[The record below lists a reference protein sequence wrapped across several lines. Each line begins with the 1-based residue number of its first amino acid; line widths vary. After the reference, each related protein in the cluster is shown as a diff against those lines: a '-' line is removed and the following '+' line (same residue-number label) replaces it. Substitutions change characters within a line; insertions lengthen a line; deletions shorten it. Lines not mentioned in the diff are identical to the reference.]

1 MAITMYQ
8 SDRNFVTPAND
19 ASLYSALGG
28 DTSGVISRG
37 NNLKVTI
44 NGLVATVDTGQV
56 IVLGRLVEVV
66 TPTQI
71 TLPAN
76 SQGQLCIV
84 VDLSK
89 TNDVTGNAGDSG
101 YTVNVKQVYLSV
113 VTGSLTQDDINNG
126 GFIYELPIGTFT
138 SNSTTATF
146 AQKNPILRDTGWKDM
161 PLADNAKFNPNSNK
175 YARYRVLNGIVTI
188 MFDGVDATS
197 TSRKGELFKLPSEI
211 VPNITD
217 FQAMLFQINNFDD
230 YTTDVY
236 PVTAVLDTRHIY
248 ARWNTH
254 WFGVGSLT
262 HASGT
267 IIYSLG

>member
-1 MAITMYQ
+1 MYQ

-44 NGLVATVDTGQV
+44 NGLVATVGTGQV

-101 YTVNVKQVYLSV
+101 YTVNVNQVYLSV

-126 GFIYELPIGTFT
+126 GFIYELPIG
-138 SNSTTATF
+138 NVY
-146 AQKNPILRDTGWKDM
+146 I
-161 PLADNAKFNPNSNK
+161 KFNDCNFCTEKP
-175 YARYRVLNGIVTI
+175 YTPRYRLERHAIGRQ
-188 MFDGVDATS
+188 
-197 TSRKGELFKLPSEI
+197 RKIQS
-211 VPNITD
+211 
-217 FQAMLFQINNFDD
+217 
-230 YTTDVY
+230 
-236 PVTAVLDTRHIY
+236 
-248 ARWNTH
+248 
-254 WFGVGSLT
+254 
-262 HASGT
+262 
-267 IIYSLG
+267 